1 MDNHHTEDLE
11 REYNENILRI
21 IRRQQKK
28 EADASSGETSEEPKK
43 PAAPFSR
50 RVMAGSKTESGDPA
64 APKKAPSPPPP
75 QKAQVRAEPYN
86 KPPISVES
94 FDQAY
99 DRHMRQ
105 VHEQLEHSRRQAQ
118 RVSAPT
124 LQSERAAPPP
134 PPRKK
139 YVNPTRDILPDE
151 AFLEDEASE
160 MARQTV
166 ANASWGENTERVVV
180 QGSLGVHSS
189 MESTAKDRIAREEH
203 LRDNLDDSQNLF
215 PAINFEKIADFF
227 RFSKKPP
234 VTKPKEEA
242 PIPKVNPERLAAGLH
257 RGARKAFY
265 SLRFLLPLLLLLV
278 YQTLGSYTA
287 IPLPGFLH
295 YGKNYI
301 AAGIIGLVI
310 YLVALIVGR
319 SVISTGF
326 SRLIR
331 LKPDLD
337 SAIAL
342 SSVFTFLLAF
352 LCLVIPAW
360 RDFPVPLALPI
371 LAIFLRTLSRRL
383 ILVTKHASVKA
394 VSRYTDAETLLL
406 TVDGGYDDCPT
417 YLRTD
422 SKGFNRYYHGLRTET
437 LGDRILGA
445 YSKVSLILALPIAIL
460 SAVFPPAG
468 NHLGQFFYMA
478 SLLLSV
484 IPNGT
489 LVLFNAYAYFNIAKR
504 MRAAGA
510 YPGGMRSF
518 LAYSREG
525 FTVVSDQ
532 DLYPDDTVSITD
544 FKLLAAYDR
553 KTVFQYA
560 ASLLSAV
567 NCSLAAPFVRVMK
580 DEYMVMSKVTNIRFT
595 GEAISAEVDGH
606 HVIIGDDAAM
616 RRAGFRITRLHTP
629 RLSVYVAIDAELAC
643 VFALNY
649 AASPDTEYSL
659 RLLIHYLRIPVI
671 SALDFNITV
680 DRVEKSFRI
689 RPGVIVCP
697 PIETRV
703 ALVNPDRAIEPT
715 GVVFLR
721 SGIRPM
727 AETIEGSRRFRTA
740 STLMLLFGMA
750 SGLLGIIL
758 AAIMGA
764 NGWFA
769 SANGANLLLYQLLW
783 LVPGLILS
791 LWAKKY

>member
-1 MDNHHTEDLE
+1 
-11 REYNENILRI
+11 
-21 IRRQQKK
+21 
-28 EADASSGETSEEPKK
+28 
-43 PAAPFSR
+43 
-50 RVMAGSKTESGDPA
+50 
-64 APKKAPSPPPP
+64 

-134 PPRKK
+134 PPKKK
-139 YVNPTRDILPDE
+139 YVNPARDILPDE
-151 AFLEDEASE
+151 TFLEDEASE

-166 ANASWGENTERVVV
+166 ANTAWGENTERVVV

-189 MESTAKDRIAREEH
+189 MENTAKDRIAREEH

-234 VTKPKEEA
+234 VTKPKEE
-242 PIPKVNPERLAAGLH
+242 PSIPKVNPERLAAVLG
-257 RGARKAFY
+257 RGSQKAFH
-265 SLRFLLPLLLLLV
+265 SLRALLPFMLLLI

-287 IPLPGFLH
+287 LPLPGVLNF
-295 YGKNYI
+295 GTNYV
-301 AAGIIGLVI
+301 AAGIVGMVLFLVCLVI
-310 YLVALIVGR
+310 GR
-319 SVISTGF
+319 SVLSAGF
-326 SRLIR
+326 GRLLR

-337 SAIAL
+337 SVIAL
-342 SSVFTFLLAF
+342 SSVFTFLLGF

-360 RDFPVPLALPI
+360 RDFPVPLSLPV
-371 LAIFLRTLSRRL
+371 LAIFLRILSRRL
-383 ILVTKHASVKA
+383 VLITRHASVKS
-394 VSRYTDAETLLL
+394 VSRYTEAETLLL
-406 TVDGGYDDCPT
+406 SVDGGYDDCPT

-422 SKGFNRYYHGLRTET
+422 SKGFNRFYHGLRTET
-437 LGDRILGA
+437 LGDRIMGA
-445 YSKVSLILALPIAIL
+445 YSRVCLILVLPIAIL
-460 SAVFPPAG
+460 SAIFPPAG
-468 NHLGQFFYMA
+468 HHLGQFFYMA
-478 SLLLSV
+478 ALLLAV

-525 FTVVSDQ
+525 FTVVSDR

-544 FKLLAAYDR
+544 FKLLASYDR

-580 DEYMVMSKVTNIRFT
+580 DEYMMMSKVTNIRFT

-606 HVIIGDDAAM
+606 HIIIGDDAAM
-616 RRAGFRITRLHTP
+616 RRAGFRVTRLPT
-629 RLSVYVAIDAELAC
+629 RLPVYIAIDAELAC

-649 AASPDTEYSL
+649 APAPDTEYSL

-703 ALVNPDRAIEPT
+703 ALANPDRAIEAT

-740 STLMLLFGMA
+740 STMMLLFGMA
-750 SGLLGIIL
+750 SGLLGVIL
-758 AAIMGA
+758 AAVMGS